1 MQGRVGERSRAPG
14 RPRGGPALWERK
26 GCRGSRSP
34 RGGRGRSAREGGG
47 APGNG
52 RGPGRGH
59 RAGSREGA
67 REEGGCRRARSPKRL
82 WPGWSGCG
90 YTTFLS
96 QGSSQGGWRG
106 GSGGRTSLNWP
117 GNSRGVG
124 PANCRAAPHP
134 RPSPP
139 SGIFFFFFFFANPPR
154 WFYRPP
160 SHPGPTLSPNL
171 PSFPSHL
178 RVGSSEEYVSQRE
191 APSSCPQLSHSR
203 PARRIQFLC
212 VPFLSLSLHPPSP
225 LPPGPLRLSLGA

>member
-139 SGIFFFFFFFANPPR
+139 SGIFFFFFLRIRPIGFTGPLPIPVPPSLLTCLPFPPISVLAPPR
-154 WFYRPP
+154 NTLAKGRHRALALNSPTPARLGEFNSCACPSFLFLCTRPP
-160 SHPGPTLSPNL
+160 P
-171 PSFPSHL
+171 FPQAL
-178 RVGSSEEYVSQRE
+178 
-191 APSSCPQLSHSR
+191 
-203 PARRIQFLC
+203 
-212 VPFLSLSLHPPSP
+212 
-225 LPPGPLRLSLGA
+225 